1 VTGEI
6 KMTKQEK
13 IKKELDSLV
22 SQFLDKGGKVEEV
35 PFRQK
40 TKDDEFWYQHQYS
53 YKVEI
58 DKEIDDE
65 V

>member
-1 VTGEI
+1 
-6 KMTKQEK
+6 MTKQEK

-22 SQFLDKGGKVEEV
+22 NKFLEGGGKVEEV

-40 TKDDEFWYQHQYS
+40 TKDNEYWYQHQYS
-53 YKVEI
+53 YRTEI

-65 V
+65 I